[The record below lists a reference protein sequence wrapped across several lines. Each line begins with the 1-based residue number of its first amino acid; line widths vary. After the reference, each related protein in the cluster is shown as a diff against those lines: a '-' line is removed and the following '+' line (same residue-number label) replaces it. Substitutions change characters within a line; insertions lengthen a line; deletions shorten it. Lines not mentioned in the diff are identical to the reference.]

1 MISVEDMSSSRIN
14 PQLGGSRLSEM
25 IITNENLVRAYI
37 YKPPQLSFIK
47 VMKMNPLEA
56 SQIISDEYAA
66 RILVA
71 TLGRPKSAIA
81 LSHDLGIPIAACY
94 RRIKMLEEAKLVRCV
109 ERVLTQKGKRMSV
122 YASNLKNAY
131 ISFEDGNLKVRFEM
145 KSGSIEEFGGKLDLT
160 SEVAL

>member
-1 MISVEDMSSSRIN
+1 
-14 PQLGGSRLSEM
+14 
-25 IITNENLVRAYI
+25 
-37 YKPPQLSFIK
+37 
-47 VMKMNPLEA
+47 MNPLEA

-71 TLGRPKSAIA
+71 TLRRPKSAIT

-122 YASNLKNAY
+122 YTSTLKNAY
-131 ISFEDGNLKVRFEM
+131 ISFEDGNLNVRFEM
-145 KSGSIEEFGGKLDLT
+145 KSCAVEDFGGKIDLV
-160 SEVAL
+160 SEIKV

>member
-1 MISVEDMSSSRIN
+1 
-14 PQLGGSRLSEM
+14 M
-25 IITNENLVRAYI
+25 IITIEILMWAYI
-37 YKPPQLSFIK
+37 YKSRQSSFIK
-47 VMKMNPLEA
+47 GDKMNPLEA

-71 TLGRPKSAIA
+71 TLRRPKSAIA

-94 RRIKMLEEAKLVRCV
+94 RRIKMLEQAKLVRCV

-122 YASNLKNAY
+122 YTSTLKNAY

-145 KSGSIEEFGGKLDLT
+145 KSGIVEEFGGKLDLM
-160 SEVAL
+160 SEITV